1 MLLHHKKGISIM
13 IGYVL
18 LITFAIIMGGIV
30 YTWMKSYV
38 PTDTIECPD
47 GVSVFIK
54 SSECIR
60 NSDGTYNIS
69 VELVNNGLFSINGYY
84 AKISDNPDV
93 KIGTRQID
101 KVLEGGSS
109 ASGVISF
116 PFEALEPSSS
126 NLVKLKASYESIYLI
141 EITPIKYQVIDNR
154 NRLAIC
160 GNAKVSE
167 QLDCS

>member
-1 MLLHHKKGISIM
+1 MLLRHKKGISIM

-38 PTDTIECPD
+38 PTDTVECPD
-47 GVSVFIK
+47 GVSVFIRN
-54 SSECIR
+54 SECLI

-69 VELVNNGLFSINGYY
+69 VDLVNNGLFSINGYY
-84 AKISDNPDV
+84 AKISDKQDI
-93 KIGTRQID
+93 KIGTRQVD

-116 PFEALEPSSS
+116 PFESLEPTSS
-126 NLVKLKASYESIYLI
+126 NLVKLRTPYESYLI
-141 EITPIKYQVIDNR
+141 EITPIKYQMINNR
-154 NRLAIC
+154 NRLAVC

-167 QLDCS
+167 PLNCS